1 MPCDL
6 PAIAALTSGTC
17 ERSRTAMSSRS
28 NIALSTPEDH
38 HEPRDGPDVPPAG
51 PVEQLRPIGR
61 ERDHREV
68 ARKSDESATVD
79 MLPKLAL
86 IVFRIYLVMFA
97 QPHGSPR

>member
-1 MPCDL
+1 
-6 PAIAALTSGTC
+6 
-17 ERSRTAMSSRS
+17 MSSRS

-38 HEPRDGPDVPPAG
+38 HEPRDGP
-51 PVEQLRPIGR
+51 
-61 ERDHREV
+61 